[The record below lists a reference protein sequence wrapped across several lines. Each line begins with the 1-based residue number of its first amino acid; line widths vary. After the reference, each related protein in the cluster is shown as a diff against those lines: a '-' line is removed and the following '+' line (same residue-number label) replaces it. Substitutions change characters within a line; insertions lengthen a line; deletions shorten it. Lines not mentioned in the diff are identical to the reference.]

1 MPASRM
7 GWIVINDRNNSLDD
21 VRKGLFNLA
30 GRNFV
35 PNSTLTKA
43 LPEILKDTP
52 QTFFDNNAKALFVS
66 FLSKLLILSIVY

>member
-7 GWIVINDRNNSLDD
+7 GWIIINDKNHSLDN

-35 PNSTLTKA
+35 PNSTLTRA
-43 LPEILKDTP
+43 LPEILKNTP
-52 QTFFDNNAKALFVS
+52 QKFFDHNSMTLFVS
-66 FLSKLLILSIVY
+66 FYLKYLMQTK